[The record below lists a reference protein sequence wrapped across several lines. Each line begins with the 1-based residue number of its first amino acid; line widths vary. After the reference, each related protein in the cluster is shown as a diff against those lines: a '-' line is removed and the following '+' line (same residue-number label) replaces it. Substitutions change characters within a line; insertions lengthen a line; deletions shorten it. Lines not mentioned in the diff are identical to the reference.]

1 MIRVSVVDDSRIPST
16 STITLNRQDHTVTN
30 LLSNEIRKNENVIFS
45 GYRVPHPLVPKAE
58 IRVQTKP
65 NTQTPKDVLKDAA
78 TKLLAD
84 VNNFEESVKTEL
96 HRVEIEG
103 ISGGYE
109 EDNNNNIL
117 MNEGD
122 QPDEYYVDY

>member
-65 NTQTPKDVLKDAA
+65 NTQTPKDALKDAA

>member
-16 STITLNRQDHTVTN
+16 STITLNRQDHTVSN

>member
-16 STITLNRQDHTVTN
+16 STITLNRQDHTVSN

-65 NTQTPKDVLKDAA
+65 NTQTPKDALKDAA

>member
-16 STITLNRQDHTVTN
+16 STVTLNRQDHTVTN

-58 IRVQTKP
+58 IRVPTKP

>member
-1 MIRVSVVDDSRIPST
+1 M
-16 STITLNRQDHTVTN
+16 
-30 LLSNEIRKNENVIFS
+30 SNEIRKNENVIFS

>member
-16 STITLNRQDHTVTN
+16 STVTLNRQDHTVTN